1 LGFCCGKGL
10 ERDTETDMKQ
20 KLAIISGITGQD
32 GAYLSRLL
40 LQKGYSVIGLTR
52 SYTGLNIRGLQ
63 YLSIDKSVHIEECD
77 LMDLSV
83 VLKILNRYKP
93 AEFYNLGAQSSVG
106 LSFEQPIGTISYNT
120 ISVLNVLETIR
131 ILKLDTRF
139 YQASS
144 SEMFGRVTKLPI
156 NEETALHP
164 LSPYAI
170 SKAAAYWTCINYR
183 ESYDIYA
190 TNGVL
195 FNHESYLRAPNFFVK
210 KVIRSAFQM
219 KQHQLDYLHLG
230 NIDIRRDFG
239 YAPDYVEAMHLSL
252 QQSQPG
258 DYFICSG
265 ESVLLKDIVEYVFD
279 KLSIPHSKI
288 VVDPKLY
295 RPVEILDLYGDNG
308 KAQKQLGWS
317 YSKSFFQVLDT
328 LVEEEKANLN

>member
-1 LGFCCGKGL
+1 MGFCCGKGL

-63 YLSIDKSVHIEECD
+63 YLAIDKSVQIEECD

-106 LSFEQPIGTISYNT
+106 VSFEQPIGTISYNT

-183 ESYDIYA
+183 ESYGIYA

-219 KQHQLDYLHLG
+219 KHHQLDCLHLG

-239 YAPDYVEAMHLSL
+239 YAPDYVEAMYLSL

-295 RPVEILDLYGDNG
+295 RPVEIMDLYGDNG

-328 LVEEEKANLN
+328 LVEEEEANLN

>member
-1 LGFCCGKGL
+1 
-10 ERDTETDMKQ
+10 MKQ
-20 KLAIISGITGQD
+20 KIAMISGITGQD
-32 GAYLSRLL
+32 GAYLSQLL
-40 LQKGYSVIGLTR
+40 LQKGYTVIGLTR
-52 SYTGLNIRGLQ
+52 SYHSLNIRGLQ
-63 YLSIDKSVHIEECD
+63 YLGIHKRVLIEECD
-77 LMDLSV
+77 LMDFSMLLK
-83 VLKILNRYKP
+83 VLNKYKP
-93 AEFYNLGAQSSVG
+93 DEFYNLGAQSSVG

-144 SEMFGRVTKLPI
+144 SEMFGQVTKLPI

-183 ESYDIYA
+183 ESYAIYA

-210 KVIRSAFQM
+210 KVIRSAFQI
-219 KQHQLDYLHLG
+219 KQHQLDCLHLG
-230 NIDIRRDFG
+230 NLEIKRDFG
-239 YAPDYVEAMHLSL
+239 YAPDYVKAMHLSL
-252 QQSQPG
+252 QQSNPG

-265 ESVLLKDIVEYVFD
+265 KSVLLKEIVEYVFD
-279 KLSIPHSKI
+279 NLSIPHSKI
-288 VVDPKLY
+288 VVDPSLY
-295 RPVEILDLYGDNG
+295 RPAEIMDLYGDNS

-317 YSKSFFQVLDT
+317 YSKSFFEVLDA
-328 LVEEEKANLN
+328 LIEEEKINLN

>member
-1 LGFCCGKGL
+1 
-10 ERDTETDMKQ
+10 MKQ
-20 KLAIISGITGQD
+20 RIAIISGITGQD
-32 GAYLSRLL
+32 GAYLSQLL
-40 LQKGYSVIGLTR
+40 LEEGYSIIGLTR

-63 YLSIDKSVHIEECD
+63 YLGIDKRVIIEECD
-77 LMDLSV
+77 LMDFSV

-93 AEFYNLGAQSSVG
+93 DEFYNLGAQSSVG

-131 ILKLDTRF
+131 ILKLDSKF

-144 SEMFGRVTKLPI
+144 SEMFGQVTKLPI

-183 ESYDIYA
+183 ESYGLYA

-219 KQHQLDYLHLG
+219 KQGQLDCLHLG
-230 NIDIRRDFG
+230 NLEIKRDFG
-239 YAPDYVEAMHLSL
+239 YAPDYVKAMHLSL
-252 QQSQPG
+252 QQTQPG

-265 ESVLLKDIVEYVFD
+265 KSVLLKEIVEYVFD

-288 VVDPKLY
+288 VVDPSLY
-295 RPVEILDLYGDNG
+295 RPAEILDLYGDNS
-308 KAQKQLGWS
+308 KAQKQLSWT
-317 YSKSFFQVLDT
+317 YSKSFFEVLD
-328 LVEEEKANLN
+328 LLLEEEKANLN